1 MMDYIV
7 VPQIN
12 VELPIYH
19 GTCETVLQSGSG
31 HLAEEREAGGEKA
44 DHRKG
49 EEEKKE
55 MRFMKIK
62 KYAKKL
68 LFLTAVLI
76 CGNCTAV
83 MAKEAASIQVF
94 YHGTTQEETAAVFP
108 GAEFELFLAGTGADG
123 EWTLTEQFA
132 GSGVSLQDDTASG
145 RQKAADALYEYAR
158 ENGLEGVTQVTDQNG
173 RAVFSDLEDGLY
185 LISQKGDLT
194 YEEDAFRSMPFL
206 VSVPLKSKNDAP
218 IYQVKV
224 EPKSGWVD
232 ETEPDEE
239 IVVPVTPLTPAVPAV
254 SENDAPPET
263 ASGKSTGDEAP
274 VLPLVVLLTVSAA
287 VLAFVAVRRK
297 RADET
302 MDQTE

>member
-1 MMDYIV
+1 MCIRD
-7 VPQIN
+7 
-12 VELPIYH
+12 
-19 GTCETVLQSGSG
+19 
-31 HLAEEREAGGEKA
+31 R
-44 DHRKG
+44 
-49 EEEKKE
+49 
-55 MRFMKIK
+55 
-62 KYAKKL
+62 
-68 LFLTAVLI
+68 
-76 CGNCTAV
+76 
-83 MAKEAASIQVF
+83 
-94 YHGTTQEETAAVFP
+94 
-108 GAEFELFLAGTGADG
+108 
-123 EWTLTEQFA
+123 
-132 GSGVSLQDDTASG
+132 
-145 RQKAADALYEYAR
+145 YEYAR

>member
-1 MMDYIV
+1 
-7 VPQIN
+7 
-12 VELPIYH
+12 
-19 GTCETVLQSGSG
+19 
-31 HLAEEREAGGEKA
+31 
-44 DHRKG
+44 
-49 EEEKKE
+49 

-108 GAEFELFLAGTGADG
+108 EAEFELFLAGTGSDG
-123 EWTLTEQFA
+123 GWTLTEQFA

-173 RAVFSDLEDGLY
+173 RAVFSDLEDGMY
-185 LISQKGDLT
+185 LIAPKGDLT

-239 IVVPVTPLTPAVPAV
+239 IVVPVTPLAPAVPTAPAV
-254 SENDAPPET
+254 SENDAET
-263 ASGKSTGDEAP
+263 PVASGKSTGDNAP
-274 VLPLVVLLTVSAA
+274 VVPFALLMTGSAA
-287 VLAFVAVRRK
+287 VLIFVGARRK
-297 RADET
+297 RAGECENT
-302 MDQTE
+302 DQPE